1 MWTTW
6 KGQESPKKKKKR
18 QSTAIAEETLFHMFQ
33 SIAKVKWRPQIF
45 HARVGGKGDGYSV

>member
-1 MWTTW
+1 ME
-6 KGQESPKKKKKR
+6 KAKKARKKKKMR
-18 QSTAIAEETLFHMFQ
+18 QSTAIAEETLFRMFQ